1 MLPSIPEHIGSLA
14 DVMQSSLLSLRGDKN
29 SLQLATV
36 ESAVVVMIDGLGY
49 SALKGYS
56 GHARELSRGLVG
68 PLLSTVP
75 STTASAITTL
85 TTGVLPGQHG
95 MLGYRIREP
104 LTGTLRSQL
113 SDWDEEIMVP
123 ERWQQQR
130 TLFEDAEGGVQLIMN
145 PKFTGTGFS
154 RAALRGGVP
163 SPVKNLA
170 QRFRTAAEK
179 SATGGLVY
187 LYVSELDTMGHK
199 HGLGSAQWLQTLEEI
214 NDAFVELCSA
224 ADEGTGILLTADHG
238 MINVAQ
244 QHQITV
250 SEAAGLAHPALAIAG
265 EPRAL
270 HLYFGTELPANE
282 KTALVDTWRAAESER
297 AWIFTRQELIASGL
311 LGAVTS
317 ENALRIGDLVV
328 FAKESYAYYP
338 EVAIDESRKMV
349 GQHGSLTAEEL
360 QIPLVLAG
368 RYA

>member
-14 DVMQSSLLSLRGDKN
+14 DVMPSSLLSLRGQTN
-29 SLQLATV
+29 SLRLPAAQ
-36 ESAVVVMIDGLGY
+36 SAVIVMIDGLGY
-49 SALKGYS
+49 SALRGYS
-56 GHARELSRGLVG
+56 GHARELSRQLVA

-123 ERWQQQR
+123 ERWQQQP
-130 TLFEDAEGGVQLIMN
+130 TLFEGSESSVRLVMN
-145 PKFTGTGFS
+145 PKFSGTGFS
-154 RAALRGGVP
+154 RAALRGGVAV
-163 SPVKNLA
+163 PVKSVA
-170 QRFRTAAEK
+170 ERFRAAAQQAE
-179 SATGGLVY
+179 AGGLVY

-199 HGLGSAQWLQTLEEI
+199 HGLGSSQWLQALEEI
-214 NDAFVELCSA
+214 NDAFAGLCAA
-224 ADEGTGILLTADHG
+224 ADGGTGVLLTADHG

-250 SEAAGLAHPALAIAG
+250 TEASGLAHPALEIAG

-270 HLYFGTELPANE
+270 HLYFGAEFPAD
-282 KTALVDTWRAAESER
+282 KQGALIDAWRAAESSR
-297 AWIFTRQELIASGL
+297 AWIFTRQELIDSGL
-311 LGAVTS
+311 LGSVTA
-317 ENALRIGDLVV
+317 ENSKRIGDLVV
-328 FAKESYAYYP
+328 FARDSYAYYP
-338 EVAIDESRKMV
+338 EVAVDESRKMV
-349 GQHGSLTAEEL
+349 GQHGSLTPEEL

-368 RYA
+368 AYA